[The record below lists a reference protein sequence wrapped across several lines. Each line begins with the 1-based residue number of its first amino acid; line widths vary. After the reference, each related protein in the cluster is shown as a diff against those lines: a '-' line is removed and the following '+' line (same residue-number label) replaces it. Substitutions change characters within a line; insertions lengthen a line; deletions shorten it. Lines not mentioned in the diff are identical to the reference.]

1 MLGKWVTKDFQQQ
14 VLAKFYPPRLISAI
28 EREELLNLIDGART
42 QVPVIWIA
50 APAGAGKTTLALA
63 YLKSRRLKHIWYQV
77 DESDADPAT
86 FFYFLREAAARIAP
100 RAREVLPLLTPE
112 YALGLNI
119 YAQNFFLTLA
129 ALFRTTI
136 ILVFDNYQKLPEG
149 SPVQAL
155 LAAGLSV
162 LPSRL
167 SALVLSHNNPPFP
180 FSGLNAQR
188 LLTVI
193 EGDQLAFSQTEIQS
207 LAQLHGF
214 THISPQAV
222 ANLERRGRGWALGT
236 TLMLEQAARRKDPS
250 PGFEEPVE
258 RTMLDYFKLRV
269 LQYVPAE
276 IRMVLF
282 KTAVLSQ
289 VDMKTARFLSG
300 EKEVERIF
308 ADFSRRHYFVYRLF
322 GAEPIYQYHPL
333 FREFLLVQLK
343 QTLTP
348 EELASLRRDAAS
360 CAESMGD
367 FEDAVSLWRE
377 AGAWDEL
384 ARYLHGAAQ
393 GLIEKGRGQV
403 LASWIGEFPSAIL
416 EQDPLLLFWLGQC
429 RLPFNFSEAR
439 AQEEKALTL
448 FQLRGDRAGALRSW
462 AVIVD
467 TIIHEYVELARL
479 DPWIGWLKR
488 ELDAEP
494 GFPAPGIAFRVES
507 SMAVALMFR
516 CRQRD
521 EIYPWIERAR
531 ANLPQIP
538 DFSVRCRLAGYLAL
552 YATWCGDLN
561 HLEAL
566 DLDILHWSR
575 SAQGGMPNG
584 IEKQYAAYVQALH
597 EWIAGVQDYG
607 YAAAVEA
614 IALAE
619 TSGIRILEHHL
630 VARAVFGA
638 LCKGDLAAASGHLE
652 RIRLLASDLSVSRL
666 HLFQYHYLPGWHSL
680 LSGNF
685 PEALQ
690 QAESSLRISE
700 ESGTS
705 AFHQAF
711 SSIVAAHALFEMKR
725 LDEAWT
731 YIEKTLDF
739 ARDFG
744 SSIVEFD
751 ALLLQAM
758 MDLDGG
764 DPANAE
770 RGLNALQRALALGRE
785 KGYLNTVVWY
795 PAAIASLCCH
805 ALEHHIEEWYVQNL
819 IAKRGLVPA
828 SPPLHLEIWP
838 WPVRIYTLGRFSIV
852 KNGKPVEIE
861 ARGQKKAL
869 AMLKALIAL
878 GGREVSEYRLCD
890 ALWPD
895 AEADDARGNFKITL
909 HRLRKIIGHEALLLQ
924 ESKLQLDDRIC
935 WVDAWS
941 VERVLNRFPSAT
953 GTPSIAQ
960 LLELG
965 ERLLELYRGPFLR
978 DEEDAYA
985 ITPRERLRGK
995 MIRLITTLAE
1005 GLQRDA
1011 MHAQTLAWYEKG
1023 AEIEPLAEP
1032 FYQGFMRTCHALRR
1046 PAEGLACYE
1055 RCRKVLHAQLNISPS
1070 PETQALATM
1079 LRSLG
1084 G

>member
-1 MLGKWVTKDFQQQ
+1 MLSKGVATDSRQQ
-14 VLAKFYPPRLISAI
+14 VLAKLYPPRLIPAI
-28 EREELLNLIDGART
+28 EREELLDLIDEARAHA
-42 QVPVIWIA
+42 PAIWIS
-50 APAGAGKTTLALA
+50 APAGAGKTTLALT
-63 YLKSRRLKHIWYQV
+63 YLKSRRLKPIWYQM
-77 DESDADPAT
+77 DERDADPAT

-100 RAREVLPLLTPE
+100 RARDVLSLLTTE

-129 ALFRTTI
+129 ALFRAPI
-136 ILVFDNYQKLPEG
+136 ILVFDNYQKLPDD

-167 SALVLSHNNPPFP
+167 SVLVLSHNTPPAP
-180 FSGLNAQR
+180 FSDLHAQR

-193 EGDQLAFSQTEIQS
+193 EGDRLAFNQTEILS

-214 THISPQAV
+214 AGISPQAV
-222 ANLERRGRGWALGT
+222 ANLQRRGRGWALGT
-236 TLMLEQAARRKDPS
+236 ALLLEQAARRNDPS
-250 PGFEEPVE
+250 PGFEDPVE
-258 RTMLDYFKLRV
+258 RTVLDYFTHRV
-269 LQYVPAE
+269 LQDIPADV
-276 IRMVLF
+276 RMVLF

-289 VDMKTARFLSG
+289 VDMKTAQFLSG

-308 ADFSRRHYFVYRLF
+308 ADFSRRHHFVYRLS
-322 GAEPIYQYHPL
+322 GAEQIYQYHPL

-343 QTLTP
+343 QTLVP
-348 EELASLRRDAAS
+348 EELASLRRAAAS
-360 CAESMGD
+360 CAESTGD

-393 GLIEKGRGQV
+393 GLVEKGRGRV
-403 LASWIGEFPSAIL
+403 LAAWIGEFPAAIL

-429 RLPFNFSEAR
+429 RLPFNFAEAR
-439 AQEEKALTL
+439 AHEEKALAL
-448 FQLRGDRAGALRSW
+448 FQLRGDRAGALLAW
-462 AVIVD
+462 TVIVD

-488 ELDAEP
+488 ELDVEP

-521 EIYPWIERAR
+521 EIYPWIERAK
-531 ANLPQIP
+531 ANLQQIP
-538 DFSVRCRLAGYLAL
+538 DFSARCRLAGYLAL
-552 YATWCGDLN
+552 YATWSGDLN

-566 DLDILHWSR
+566 DLDIRHWSR
-575 SAQGGMPNG
+575 SARGGMQNG

-597 EWIAGVQDYG
+597 EWIAGVRDYG

-614 IALAE
+614 IALAG
-619 TSGIRILEHHL
+619 TSGIRILEHHF

-652 RIRLLASDLSVSRL
+652 RIRCLASDLSISRL

-685 PEALQ
+685 AEALR
-690 QAESSLRISE
+690 QAESSLRISQE
-700 ESGTS
+700 TGTS

-725 LDEAWT
+725 LDEART
-731 YIEKTLDF
+731 YVERIFAF

-744 SSIVEFD
+744 SPIVEFD
-751 ALLLQAM
+751 GLLLQARM
-758 MDLDGG
+758 GLDGG
-764 DPANAE
+764 DTAHAE
-770 RGLNALQRALALGRE
+770 GGLNALRRALALGRE
-785 KGYLNTVVWY
+785 KGYLNTVVWH
-795 PAAIASLCCH
+795 PTAMASLCCH
-805 ALEHHIEEWYVQNL
+805 ALEQRIEEWYVQNL

-838 WPVRIYTLGRFSIV
+838 WPVRIYTLGRFAIV
-852 KNGKPVEIE
+852 KDGKPIEIE
-861 ARGQKKAL
+861 ARGQKKTF

-895 AEADDARGNFKITL
+895 AEADDARRNFKITL
-909 HRLRKIIGHEALLLQ
+909 HRLRKIIGHDALLLH

-941 VERVLNRFPSAT
+941 VERALNRFPSAD
-953 GTPSIAQ
+953 GTASSAQ
-960 LLELG
+960 LLEWG
-965 ERLLELYRGPFLR
+965 DRLLGLYRGPFLR
-978 DEEDAYA
+978 DEDDAYA
-985 ITPRERLRGK
+985 IAPRERLRSK
-995 MIRLITTLAE
+995 MVRLIATLAE
-1005 GLQRDA
+1005 GLQREA

-1023 AEIEPLAEP
+1023 TEIEPLAES
-1032 FYQGFMRTCHALRR
+1032 FYQGFMRTCHTLRR

-1070 PETQALATM
+1070 PETQALAGM

-1084 G
+1084 S